1 MQHKFFR
8 QKRLS
13 SSLRPA
19 EGEEWREPLLDE
31 KQRYPNSRCRKN
43 EDEEENLFYMFLKK
57 KCFSVHYRWMGSAYY
72 FVVILKDVPNQS
84 PNLCLIGELLLLHS
98 GIPN

>member
-1 MQHKFFR
+1 MQSDSIQLMWCLLQQMQHKFFR

-57 KCFSVHYRWMGSAYY
+57 KMFFCS
-72 FVVILKDVPNQS
+72 L
-84 PNLCLIGELLLLHS
+84 
-98 GIPN
+98 